1 MWKWTFWVALL
12 LLGAGCNDTSDRAS
26 YMTDATPVS
35 GTAGERLFNAYCL
48 ACHGAGAKG
57 TDRGP
62 TFLSK
67 IYEPNHHGDAA
78 FRLAIQNGVRA
89 HHWGFG
95 DMPKING
102 VTPDQAGEII
112 GYIRKIQQQAG
123 IF

>member
-1 MWKWTFWVALL
+1 MQKWVLLAFL
-12 LLGAGCNDTSDRAS
+12 LLGCDNRSKP
-26 YMTDATPVS
+26 YLTDVAQK
-35 GTAGERLFNAYCL
+35 GTAGEQLFNGYCV
-48 ACHGAGAKG
+48 ACHGAGARG
-57 TDRGP
+57 TERGP

-95 DMPKING
+95 DMPKIQG
-102 VTPDQAGEII
+102 VTPGQAGEII
-112 GYIRKIQQQAG
+112 AYIRGLQKQAG